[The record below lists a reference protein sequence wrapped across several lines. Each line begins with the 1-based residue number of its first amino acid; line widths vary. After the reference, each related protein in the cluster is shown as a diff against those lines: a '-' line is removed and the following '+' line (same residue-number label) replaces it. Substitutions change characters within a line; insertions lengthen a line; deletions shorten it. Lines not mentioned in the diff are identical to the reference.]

1 MGYTVIAPLGDNVK
15 ALYVGIKEFPT
26 DELYLLTPKK
36 RYQEAKEVEEKLK
49 PFSIPVYIIETKEGL
64 MESMFFQFSKI
75 LKGRNED
82 EIVVNVASG
91 DKVSSCV
98 ALSAAYANGLK
109 AFGILEDK
117 SMLFPVMKLS
127 YYKELNETKNKILK
141 ALDDKEYMSI
151 TNISQKTN
159 LGKSLISYHLNGT
172 KKYKGLLDLRLVDVN
187 EDGKKNYVKL
197 SNLGNLLAKGYLK
210 K

>member
-26 DELYLLTPKK
+26 DELYLLTPKS
-36 RYQEAKEVEEKLK
+36 RYDEAKEVEKKLEL
-49 PFSIPVYIIETKEGL
+49 FSIPVYIIETKEEL

-82 EIVVNVASG
+82 DVVVNVASG

-109 AFGILEDK
+109 AFGISENE

-127 YYKELNETKNKILK
+127 YYKELNDTKNEILK
-141 ALDDKEYMSI
+141 ALDDKDYISI
-151 TNISQKTN
+151 ADISRKTG

-172 KKYKGLLDLRLVDVN
+172 KKYKGLLDLRLVDVK
-187 EDGKKNYVKL
+187 EDRNKNYVKL